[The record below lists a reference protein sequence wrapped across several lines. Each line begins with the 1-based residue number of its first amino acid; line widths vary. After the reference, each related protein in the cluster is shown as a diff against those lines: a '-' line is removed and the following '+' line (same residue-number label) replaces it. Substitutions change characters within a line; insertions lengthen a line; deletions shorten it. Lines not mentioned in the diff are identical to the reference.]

1 MSDDTSLIAQ
11 VGRTIGLWGDLKFH
25 IHTDFPEK
33 FKVGKTYKTNRGD
46 LTIAEMNMK
55 RGIIRFQGY
64 ESIDAAKKLTN
75 VKIFA
80 DITQTKENC
89 DLNEGQHFWFDIIGC
104 TVEDEGIVIGTIED
118 IQRMGDTDYL
128 VIKTDESFVK
138 DGLSKTFLLPYIDRY
153 VVKADVEAKLVY
165 TKDAKD
171 ILESS

>member
-25 IHTDFPEK
+25 IHTDFPEQ
-33 FKVGKTYKTNRGD
+33 FKIGKTYKTDRGD
-46 LTIAEMNMK
+46 LTIADMNTK

-80 DITQTKENC
+80 DIAQTKENC
-89 DLNEGQHFWFDIIGC
+89 DLEEGQHFWFDVIGC

-138 DGLSKTFLLPYIDRY
+138 DGLSQTFLLPYIDRY
-153 VVKADVEAKLVY
+153 VVKADMEAKLVY

>member
-25 IHTDFPEK
+25 IHTDFPEQ
-33 FKVGKTYKTNRGD
+33 FKVGQTYKTNRGD
-46 LTIAEMNMK
+46 LTISDINEK
-55 RGIIRFQGY
+55 RGTIRFQGY

-80 DITQTKENC
+80 DIVQTKENC
-89 DLNEGQHFWFDIIGC
+89 DLAEGQHFWFDIIGC
-104 TVEDEGIVIGTIED
+104 AVEDEGLVIGTIED

-138 DGLSKTFLLPYIDRY
+138 EGLSKTFLLPYIDRY
-153 VVKADVEAKLVY
+153 VVKADVESKLVY